1 MGRKGWEAI
10 GDGYRV
16 SLASLGVLAKH
27 RFQGFPIAPDK
38 DLGGKAREWGGWFKQ
53 VFWGW

>member
-10 GDGYRV
+10 GNGYRV
-16 SLASLGVLAKH
+16 SLGSLGVLAKH
-27 RFQGFPIAPDK
+27 RFQGFPIATDK
-38 DLGGKAREWGGWFKQ
+38 DLGGGWFKQ